1 MDYIIAILMIS
12 LFFIGFVFINKIHSI
27 ANPVGFNEEEFYH
40 SASKSNL
47 TDVLI
52 YGDSDF
58 CMEISDA
65 LKQNKLYSEV
75 LYDINKL
82 DKSCSYKFLVAVS
95 KSDLDN
101 LTICAIGTKM
111 MGINKVLAT
120 CNQQYNKKIY
130 EENHIPYLS
139 ANFISASD
147 IALTLLK
154 LSEKKEV

>member
-1 MDYIIAILMIS
+1 MDYIIAVLMIAIF
-12 LFFIGFVFINKIHSI
+12 LIGFVFIDKIYSI
-27 ANPVGFNEEEFYH
+27 ANPVELNGDAFYQ
-40 SASKSNL
+40 SAADNNL

-58 CMEISDA
+58 CIDISETLEQNNFNTEI
-65 LKQNKLYSEV
+65 

-82 DKSCSYKFLVAVS
+82 DKSCLYKFLIAVS

-111 MGINKVLAT
+111 MGINKVLAI

-130 EENHIPYLS
+130 EENHIQYLS
-139 ANFISASD
+139 ANCISASD
-147 IALTLLK
+147 IALTLQK
-154 LSEKKEV
+154 LCDK

>member
-1 MDYIIAILMIS
+1 MDYIIAVLMIAIF
-12 LFFIGFVFINKIHSI
+12 LIGFVFIDKIYSI
-27 ANPVGFNEEEFYH
+27 ANPVEFNGDTYYL
-40 SASKSNL
+40 SAADNNL

-58 CMEISDA
+58 CIDISDA
-65 LKQNKLYSEV
+65 LKQNNLYSEI

-111 MGINKVLAT
+111 MGINKVLAI

-130 EENHIPYLS
+130 EENHIQYLS
-139 ANFISASD
+139 ANCISASD

-154 LSEKKEV
+154 LCDK